1 MVLMGE
7 DSHGLETQ
15 RQRNRASALTWVAGM
30 GEREGREVAGT
41 SAAFS
46 FLHLGQTH
54 LAMGALDGVPA
65 VPSVYKERGG
75 VAGRKRE

>member
-7 DSHGLETQ
+7 GSHGLETQ

-41 SAAFS
+41 STAFS

-65 VPSVYKERGG
+65 VPIVFKERGG